1 MKQPSR
7 SPLRLS
13 LLSLSTAV
21 VAAAALALP
30 LEARA
35 ELSQEAQDVTFGFR
49 EYEIA
54 LRAAKEIGYRS
65 VSEFRASPDDCTAL
79 IEKSKAIGVRPDD
92 VLQGLDGPFPF
103 KRTKELCAA
112 YRTWKRTL
120 DGAAVLDAFYTLAPN
135 LETIQ
140 PGDYGDT
147 AVKNW
152 RSAAK
157 KCVEEVGG
165 IISSGADA
173 AVKIKDINNREL
185 SLSEGQKFCQRVLD
199 WADGFA
205 AETKRVAL
213 EKAAAI
219 RAKYTKVG
227 ITGDRLD
234 NFVYYDNVQWM
245 VSGCVTE
252 NNLQKLKRATVLFQW
267 LEHSDGT
274 YGVRRFQFRGDKL
287 VRTSEQRYLTS
298 AAATRGCR

>member
-1 MKQPSR
+1 MQHLSR
-7 SPLRLS
+7 ALRIALPAS
-13 LLSLSTAV
+13 V
-21 VAAAALALP
+21 IAAALGAP

-35 ELSQEAQDVTFGFR
+35 ELSQEAQDLTFGFR

-54 LRAAKEIGYRS
+54 IRAAKEIGYRAT
-65 VSEFRASPDDCTAL
+65 SEFRPSAEDCTAL
-79 IEKSKAIGVRPDD
+79 IEKAKSIGVRPDD
-92 VLQGLDGPFPF
+92 QLQGLDGPFPF
-103 KRTKELCAA
+103 KRTKDLCAT

-120 DGAAVLDAFYTLAPN
+120 DGAAIVDAFLTMAPN

-152 RSAAK
+152 RIAAK
-157 KCVEEVGG
+157 KCIDEVGG
-165 IISSGADA
+165 VIAGGADA
-173 AVKIKDINNREL
+173 AAKIKDVNNREL
-185 SLSEGQKFCQRVLD
+185 SLTEGLALCQRTYD

-205 AETKRVAL
+205 AETKRVAA

-219 RAKYTKVG
+219 RAKYTKLG

-234 NFVYYDNVQWM
+234 TFIYYDNVQWM
-245 VSGCVTE
+245 AAGCLAE
-252 NNLQKLKRATVLFQW
+252 NNPQKLKRATTLFQW

-274 YGVRRFQFRGDKL
+274 YGVRRFSFRGDKL
-287 VRTSEQRYLTS
+287 VRTTEQRYLTS

>member
-7 SPLRLS
+7 SPFRVSLR
-13 LLSLSTAV
+13 SLSTAV
-21 VAAAALALP
+21 VAAALTLP

-35 ELSQEAQDVTFGFR
+35 ELSQEAQDVTSGFR

-54 LRAAKEIGYRS
+54 LRAAKELGFRS

-79 IEKSKAIGVRPDD
+79 IEKSKSVGVRPDD
-92 VLQGLDGPFPF
+92 LLQGLDGPFPF
-103 KRTKELCAA
+103 KRTKELCAT

-120 DGAAVLDAFYTLAPN
+120 DGAAVLDAFYTMAPD
-135 LETIQ
+135 LETIR

-152 RSAAK
+152 RSAAE
-157 KCVEEVGG
+157 KCVEEVGS
-165 IISSGADA
+165 IITSGADA

-185 SLSEGQKFCQRVLD
+185 SLTEGQKFCQRVLD

-205 AETKRVAL
+205 AETKRVAQ

-245 VSGCVTE
+245 VSGCVAE
-252 NNLQKLKRATVLFQW
+252 NNLQKLKRATVLLQW